1 MVNTIS
7 KHRQKLFLAL
17 SQGTKTRQEMGHN
30 VTVDLVMI
38 SPELEDKII
47 ICGLRSELD
56 HDSDHIPIATILDTP
71 QCQTQRTRQWRK
83 TDIKKL
89 KDKCTKALSDKVGHE
104 GLQDTQGID
113 AEAYRIVQSI
123 QQAIKESIPMA

>member
-1 MVNTIS
+1 
-7 KHRQKLFLAL
+7 
-17 SQGTKTRQEMGHN
+17 MGHN

-104 GLQDTQGID
+104 GLQDTQEID
-113 AEAYRIVQSI
+113 AEAYRIVQQSRRQSKNPPPWPDTPLI
-123 QQAIKESIPMA
+123 RNLASLRNATRPR